1 MTVKTQTGTWVVTT
15 EKRKRLQ
22 GSGIVEVNV
31 AVAYNEANGY
41 VKEFYGTCNE
51 LPVIDLT

>member
-15 EKRKRLQ
+15 ETRKRLQ
-22 GSGIVEVNV
+22 GSDIVEVNV
-31 AVAYNEANGY
+31 AVAYNEATGY

-51 LPVIDLT
+51 LPVVDLT